1 MTSNQRQAFRKED
14 YLLKANNFKSSIKAI
29 WETMLL
35 RLFNE
40 KIKDLEAKLKIKKDK
55 NL

>member
-1 MTSNQRQAFRKED
+1 
-14 YLLKANNFKSSIKAI
+14 
-29 WETMLL
+29 MLL

-40 KIKDLEAKLKIKKDK
+40 KIKDLEAKLKIKRDK